1 MLIEYNDFTEDTFT
15 YKKYIKAGLIC
26 LIIGGLL
33 TYFWLI
39 KAQLESASIAQGVI
53 SVEGNR
59 KTIAHLEGG
68 IVDKVLVHEGDLVQK
83 GQTLI
88 ILSPISAQAKVSQL
102 ELRYYSGLA
111 QQNRLESE
119 RHADEEVIFSPD
131 VFEAAKR
138 YPSLNAVIKTQQALF
153 ASRRKMLVSQLQVL
167 TTRLQG
173 AESDGASYARQ
184 LQRQEQAYKF
194 MQEELDMQNKLL
206 QNGYTSKLQAIELKR
221 NLAMLSSDL
230 MQLKGQL
237 DSLDNSKEEIKEQMQ
252 AVKHQFVSNVES
264 ELQDVSQTVDDA
276 QEQLASARDVLHRLT
291 IVSPHSGRVVG
302 LNVFSHGDV
311 ISPGETVMQVVPDN
325 DQLIVEATLRPEDID
340 VVHQG
345 QKASIRLSAYNYRTT
360 PMFDGEVLTVA
371 ADRLPD
377 EERRDQ
383 KQGFKIKVAIKPEQ
397 LKEYPNVKLYPGMPA
412 EVYVLQ
418 TKRSPMDYLLE
429 PLDIGLLRAFRED
442 Y

>member
-1 MLIEYNDFTEDTFT
+1 MLIEYNDFTEETFT
-15 YKKYIKAGLIC
+15 YKKYIRAGMIC
-26 LIIGGLL
+26 VAIGCVM

-39 KAQLESASIAQGVI
+39 RAQLESAAIAQGIV

-68 IVDKVLVHEGDLVQK
+68 IVDRVLVQEGELVK
-83 GQTLI
+83 EGQTLI
-88 ILSPISAQAKVSQL
+88 TLSPVAAKARVGQL
-102 ELRYYSGLA
+102 ELRYFSSLA

-119 RHADEEVIFSPD
+119 RHADEEIIFSPEI
-131 VFEAAKR
+131 FEAAKR
-138 YPSLNAVIKTQQALF
+138 YPSLNAVMKTQQALF
-153 ASRRKMLVSQLQVL
+153 VSRRKMVVSQLQVL
-167 TTRLQG
+167 TTRLEG
-173 AESDGASYARQ
+173 AESDSATYHRQ

-194 MQEELDMQNKLL
+194 MQEELDMQQKLL
-206 QNGYTSKLQAIELKR
+206 KNGYTSKLQAIELKR

-230 MQLKGQL
+230 MQLQGQL
-237 DSLDNSKEEIKEQMQ
+237 DSVENSKAEYQEQMQ

-276 QEQLASARDVLHRLT
+276 QEQLASAKDVFHRLT

-302 LNVFSHGDV
+302 LAVFSHGDV

-325 DQLIVEATLRPEDID
+325 DTLIVEATLKPEDID
-340 VVHQG
+340 LVHQG
-345 QKASIRLSAYNYRTT
+345 QRAMIRLSAYNYRTT

-383 KQGFKIKVAIKPEQ
+383 KQGFKIKVTIKPEQ
-397 LKEYPNVKLYPGMPA
+397 LKEHPDVRLYPGMPA
-412 EVYVLQ
+412 EVYVVKN
-418 TKRSPMDYLLE
+418 KRSPMDYLLE

>member
-1 MLIEYNDFTEDTFT
+1 MLIEYNDFAEESFS

-26 LIIGGLL
+26 LLVGGMM

-39 KAQLESASIAQGVI
+39 KAQLESAAIAQGVI
-53 SVEGNR
+53 GVEGNR

-68 IVDKVLVHEGDLVQK
+68 IVDKVLVHEGDLVK
-83 GQTLI
+83 EGQTLI
-88 ILSPISAQAKVSQL
+88 TLSPIAAKAKVGQL
-102 ELRYYSGLA
+102 ELRYFSSLA

-119 RHADEEVIFSPD
+119 RHADDEVIFSPVIFD
-131 VFEAAKR
+131 AAQR
-138 YPSLNAVIKTQQALF
+138 YPSLNAVIKTQQSLF
-153 ASRRKMLVSQLQVL
+153 ISRRKMLVSQLQVL
-167 TTRLQG
+167 KTRLEG
-173 AESDGASYARQ
+173 AESDSASYRSQ

-237 DSLDNSKEEIKEQMQ
+237 DSLDNSKAEIKEQMQ
-252 AVKHQFVSNVES
+252 AVKHQFVSEVEND
-264 ELQDVSQTVDDA
+264 LQNVSQTVDDA
-276 QEQLASARDVLHRLT
+276 QEQLASAKDVLHRLT

-302 LNVFSHGDV
+302 LTVFSHGDV

-325 DQLIVEATLRPEDID
+325 DDLIVEAMLKPEDID
-340 VVHQG
+340 LVHKG
-345 QKASIRLSAYNYRTT
+345 QKAMIRLSAYNYRTT

-383 KQGFKIKVAIKPEQ
+383 QQGFKIKVAIKPDQ
-397 LKEYPNVKLYPGMPA
+397 LKKYPEVSLYPGMPA
-412 EVYVLQ
+412 EVYVVKN
-418 TKRSPMDYLLE
+418 KRSPMDYLLE